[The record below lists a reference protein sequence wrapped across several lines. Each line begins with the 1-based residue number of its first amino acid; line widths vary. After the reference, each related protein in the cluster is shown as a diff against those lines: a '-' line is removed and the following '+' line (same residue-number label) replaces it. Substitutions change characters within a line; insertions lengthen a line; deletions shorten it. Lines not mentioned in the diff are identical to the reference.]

1 MDANFTK
8 FKFRNIIKRVLPA
21 EGKEPSPRFETA
33 SAHGIQSR
41 LADGFSW
48 VSILIPALLL
58 FFVFAVSEP
67 IGDDILNHFDN
78 GISLYLDNEPHVIGE
93 RVTSLTQVFRA
104 VAHTYLTWSGRVTG
118 YLFMDSIA
126 LIPPLLRAAI
136 MVFVF
141 VCIILLALRLV
152 YGNVKQVLY
161 HPAAMVTLFLALYW
175 YKPGGEYTRMWTM
188 CSVYSIPL
196 LLCLLYYNLSRD
208 WGQGPTN
215 RRQKICLTL
224 LGIAAGLS
232 NEIFGAVLI
241 VMLGV
246 DWLKGLLSKTSKWTA
261 LFRHT
266 GLGIAYLFCF
276 FAPGNFNRMQQS
288 HDQTIYTISL
298 FDRLQSSLSQHKTAL
313 HPTWDI
319 LFWVFL
325 SLCFLA
331 ALSFLSDCFS
341 LGLPASLK
349 KFLSKNLS
357 FLIGGLI
364 SILAWGFVS
373 YVPSYGVDQWICLV
387 YITLLQTIH
396 TGTLSSYLRT
406 RGYRRQMRIAS
417 TVAALGLCFL
427 FLRGGHAW
435 LKSYTTVAME
445 RQELIE
451 TALEQHQSEVIVPR
465 YPKSASHPLIYLG
478 YINEQQ
484 LYDRDFVIEYWGTHI
499 IISDQ
504 EGDS

>member
-1 MDANFTK
+1 
-8 FKFRNIIKRVLPA
+8 
-21 EGKEPSPRFETA
+21 
-33 SAHGIQSR
+33 
-41 LADGFSW
+41 
-48 VSILIPALLL
+48 
-58 FFVFAVSEP
+58 
-67 IGDDILNHFDN
+67 
-78 GISLYLDNEPHVIGE
+78 
-93 RVTSLTQVFRA
+93 
-104 VAHTYLTWSGRVTG
+104 
-118 YLFMDSIA
+118 
-126 LIPPLLRAAI
+126 

-141 VCIILLALRLV
+141 VCIILVALRLV
-152 YGNVKQVLY
+152 YGNLKQVLY
-161 HPAAMVTLFLALYW
+161 HPMAMVTLFLALYW

-208 WGQGPTN
+208 WGDGPTK

-246 DWLKGLLSKTSKWTA
+246 DWLKGLLSKTSKWTD

-298 FDRLQSSLSQHKTAL
+298 FNRMQNSLSRHKIAL

-325 SLCFLA
+325 GLCFLA
-331 ALSFLSDCFS
+331 AVSFLSDCFS
-341 LGLPASLK
+341 QGLLSSLK

-373 YVPSYGVDQWICLV
+373 YVPSYGMDQWICLV
-387 YITLLQTIH
+387 YITLLQMIH
-396 TGTLSSYLRT
+396 TGSLASHLRT
-406 RGYRRQMRIAS
+406 HGYRHQVRTAS
-417 TVAALGLCFL
+417 TMAALGLCCVFL
-427 FLRGGHAW
+427 WTSHTW
-435 LKSYTTVAME
+435 MTSYTTAAIE
-445 RQELIE
+445 RQQLIE

-465 YPKSASHPLIYLG
+465 YPESASHPLIYLG
-478 YINEQQ
+478 FLNEQRP
-484 LYDRDFVIEYWGTHI
+484 YDREFVIEYWGTHI
-499 IISDQ
+499 IIADQ
-504 EGDS
+504 VGTAE